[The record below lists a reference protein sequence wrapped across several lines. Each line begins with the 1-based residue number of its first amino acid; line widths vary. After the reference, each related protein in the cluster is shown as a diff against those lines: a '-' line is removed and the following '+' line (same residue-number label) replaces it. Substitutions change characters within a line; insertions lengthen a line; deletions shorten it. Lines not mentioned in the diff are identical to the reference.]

1 MMTQLRLFASLLMC
15 SSALVAAPAFAQTAT
30 PATPP
35 AEDAMDAAAPETAAD
50 EAQPG
55 DAGEDVDI
63 SGIGADPANE
73 DIVVRGRFIPNP
85 IRATPEVVS
94 VLSAEAIARTGEGDI
109 AGALQRVTGLSV
121 VGGRFVYVRG
131 LGERYSLALLN
142 GAPLPS
148 PEPLRRVIPL
158 DLFPT
163 AILASSVVQK
173 SYSANFPGEF
183 GGGVINLTT
192 KTAPEEPF
200 LDIGFSMGGD
210 TETTGEV
217 GYTYFGSRGD
227 WTSFDSGE
235 RSPTG
240 AFADALATGNR
251 IVDGVNFTRAEVI
264 DITQSLSNSRTNLI
278 QRNQNIQPN
287 FSGDLALG
295 KTFEL
300 GGAELGVIAVAGYSN
315 SWRTRGGLQEF
326 GNISVG
332 PDGNFLQPVRQF
344 NFLSTE
350 NRIVLNGMLSLGLEF
365 GEHRIRFNNLFIRD
379 VLKESRVDVGN
390 NFDTV
395 QPGTERPDATI
406 QTGQNSWYER
416 QLFDTQVIAEFEFDA
431 FSVDL
436 RGTWAKSQRD
446 APYERSYSYVYNE
459 TVNDYVND
467 LRSPGQ
473 DAFVSF
479 SELNDTVWAGGI
491 DLSYEFATAFDFR
504 LSGGYAYYDN
514 DRDSIRRDFQFQP
527 AGALPIEVAQLRID
541 GLLSDATSE
550 VFNVLLTETTG
561 GLGSA
566 AFDAELTVHA
576 GYLLADLEPVD
587 GVRINIGARYEDGEQ
602 TVQPRA
608 LFGLPASATTVVGN
622 DYWLPA
628 TTITWNFAEDMQ
640 LRLAASK
647 TIARPQFRELAPQP
661 YRDTDSGRTF
671 FGNQFLTDSELI
683 NVEGRYE
690 WYFDR
695 GQRLTVA
702 GFYKEIDR
710 PIEAV
715 AVQVG
720 SSFFTTFANAPSAE
734 LYGVEFEL
742 EKRFGLDTLGDGA
755 FWANRSLVVIANYT
769 YSQSQISVGPDDT
782 TISFS
787 SAPGTTLASNV
798 FDINGDLRLTG
809 QSDHLVNLQLG
820 LEDSESLSQQTL
832 LVTYSSPRVTNRGP
846 NASPDYIERP
856 GVRLDF
862 VARQGVQLFGQTLE
876 MKFEARNLLG
886 TDYREQQRL
895 GDSLLNINS
904 YDLGQSFSFG
914 ATLKF

>member
-1 MMTQLRLFASLLMC
+1 MTKLRLITSVLLC
-15 SSALVAAPAFAQTAT
+15 SAACVAT
-30 PATPP
+30 PSLAQDATPP
-35 AEDAMDAAAPETAAD
+35 EPPVIAD
-50 EAQPG
+50 EEQV
-55 DAGEDVDI
+55 EEEVDI
-63 SGIGADPANE
+63 SGIGADEPNE
-73 DIVVRGRFIPNP
+73 DIVVRGRFIPNT
-85 IRATPEVVS
+85 IRSTPEVVS
-94 VLSAEAIARTGEGDI
+94 VLSAADIARTGEGDI

-142 GAPLPS
+142 GSPLPS

-173 SYSANFPGEF
+173 SYSANYPGEF

-192 KTAPEEPF
+192 KTAPSEPF
-200 LDIGFSMGGD
+200 FDFGLSIGGD
-210 TETTGEV
+210 TETTGEL
-217 GYTYFGSRGD
+217 GYTYFGSAGD
-227 WTSFDSGE
+227 FTSFDSGE
-235 RSPTG
+235 RSPQG
-240 AFADALATGNR
+240 AFRDALATGNQ
-251 IVDGVNFTRAEVI
+251 INEGVNFTRAQLI
-264 DITQSLSNSRTNLI
+264 DITQSLSNSRTNVI
-278 QRNQNIQPN
+278 QRNNNIQPN
-287 FSGDLALG
+287 FSGDIALG
-295 KTFEL
+295 NTFEL
-300 GGAELGVIAVAGYSN
+300 GGADLGVIAVAGYSN
-315 SWRTRGGLQEF
+315 SWRTRGGVQEF

-332 PDGNFLQPVRQF
+332 PNGNFLQPVRQF
-344 NFLSTE
+344 NFFSTE
-350 NRIVLNGMLSLGLEF
+350 NRIVVNGMLSLGLEF
-365 GEHRIRFNNLFIRD
+365 GEHSIRFNNLFIRD
-379 VLKESRVDVGN
+379 VLKEARVDVGN

-395 QPGTERPDATI
+395 QPGTERPDETI
-406 QTGQNSWYER
+406 QTGQTSWYER
-416 QLFDTQVIAEFEFDA
+416 QLFDSQVVAEFEFDD
-431 FSVDL
+431 FSVDV
-436 RGTWAKSQRD
+436 RGTWAKSERD
-446 APYERSYSYVYNE
+446 APYERSYSYVFNE
-459 TVNDYVND
+459 TVDDYVND

-491 DLSYEFATAFDFR
+491 DLSYQLPTSIEFK

-541 GLLSDATSE
+541 GLLSDASSE
-550 VFNVLLTETTG
+550 VFNILLTETTG

-566 AFDAELTVHA
+566 AYDAELTVHA
-576 GYLLADLEPVD
+576 GYLQADIEPVD
-587 GVRINIGARYEDGEQ
+587 GVRLNIGVRYEDGEQ
-602 TVQPRA
+602 TVQPRS
-608 LFGLPASATTVVGN
+608 LFNLPASATTVVAN

-628 TTITWNFAEDMQ
+628 ATVTWNFAEDMQ

-690 WYFDR
+690 WFFDR

-702 GFYKEIDR
+702 AFYKEIDR

-720 SSFFTTFANAPSAE
+720 SSFFTSFANAPSAE
-734 LYGVEFEL
+734 LYGIEFEL
-742 EKRFGLDTLGDGA
+742 EKKFALDTLSDSP
-755 FWANRSLVVIANYT
+755 FWANRSFVVIANYT
-769 YSQSQISVGPDDT
+769 YSDSKISVGPDDT
-782 TISFS
+782 TISFT
-787 SAPGTTLASNV
+787 SAPNTVLASSV
-798 FDINGDLRLTG
+798 FDINSDLRLTG
-809 QSDHLVNLQLG
+809 QSKHLVNLQLG
-820 LEDSESLSQQTL
+820 LEDSDTLSQQTFL
-832 LVTYSSPRVTNRGP
+832 LSYSSTRVTNRGP

-856 GVRLDF
+856 GVRIDF
-862 VARQGVQLFGQTLE
+862 VARQGVDIFGQPLE
-876 MKFEARNLLG
+876 LKFEARNLLG